1 MTAFRIWLGRL
12 IAAMSILAAIAIGI
26 YALERLDRQPRTNDG
41 YLFADRAGLA
51 PDVSGR
57 IVALNVGDNQRV
69 AKGDPLLEIDPEPF
83 ELRLRQARQQVR
95 AVQAQIDLTT
105 RQIAS
110 QISGA
115 DAATTQIGRA
125 RAQQVLANDSLARLV
140 PLLGKGYVTEQQVDE
155 ARTSQRS
162 AEVALAAAIQQATQ
176 ARQAVGDTESLRAQL
191 AGAEAAVALAERDLR
206 NATLR
211 APFDGL
217 IVGLDIAE
225 GEYAVAGHPL
235 FTLIKTDKWY
245 AVGDFRETELP
256 QIRIGDAAT
265 VWLMSDHG
273 RPLKGEVESLGWGV
287 RPDSGAGPELPAVG
301 RTLHW
306 VIVAQRFPVRIL
318 LVDPPPDTMRIGATV
333 SIVVRH
339 DNAR

>member
-1 MTAFRIWLGRL
+1 MTSWRIWMGRL
-12 IAAMSILAAIAIGI
+12 IAAASIVAAVAIGA
-26 YALERLDRQPRTNDG
+26 YALERLNRQPRTNDG

-57 IVALNVGDNQRV
+57 IVSLNVRDNQRV
-69 AKGDPLLEIDPEPF
+69 RKGDLLLQIDPEPF
-83 ELRLRQARQQVR
+83 ELRLRQARDQV
-95 AVQAQIDLTT
+95 AALQAQIDLTT
-105 RQIAS
+105 RQVAS
-110 QISGA
+110 QTSGA

-125 RAQQVLANDSLARLV
+125 RAQLALASDTLARLL
-140 PLLGKGYVTEQQVDE
+140 PLLDKGYVTEQQVDE
-155 ARTSQRS
+155 ARTSKRS

-176 ARQAVGDTESLRAQL
+176 ARQAIGDTASLQAQL

-206 NATLR
+206 NAALR
-211 APFDGL
+211 APFEGL
-217 IVGLDIAE
+217 IVGLEIAE

-256 QIRIGDAAT
+256 EIRIGDPAT
-265 VWLMSDHG
+265 VWLMGDRQ
-273 RPLKGEVESLGWGV
+273 RPLKGHVESLGWGV
-287 RPDSGAGPELPAVG
+287 RPDNAGGPGLPAVE

-318 LVDPPPDTMRIGATV
+318 LDDPPPDATRIGATV

-339 DNAR
+339 DGTR

>member
-1 MTAFRIWLGRL
+1 MTSWRIWTGRS
-12 IAAMSILAAIAIGI
+12 IAAASVIAAVSIGA
-26 YALERLDRQPRTNDG
+26 YALDRLNRAPRTNDG

-57 IVALNVGDNQRV
+57 IVSLNVRDNQRV
-69 AKGDPLLEIDPEPF
+69 REGDLLLHIDPEPF
-83 ELRLRQARQQVR
+83 ELRLRQARAQV
-95 AVQAQIDLTT
+95 AALQAQIDLTA
-105 RQIAS
+105 RQVES
-110 QISGA
+110 QTSGA
-115 DAATTQIGRA
+115 DAAETQIGRA
-125 RAQQVLANDSLARLV
+125 RAQLALASDTLARLV

-155 ARTSQRS
+155 ARTSKRR
-162 AEVALAAAIQQATQ
+162 AEVELAAAIQQATQ
-176 ARQAVGDTESLRAQL
+176 ARQAIGDTFSLQAQL
-191 AGAEAAVALAERDLR
+191 AGAEAAVGLAERDLR

-217 IVGLDIAE
+217 IVGLEIAE

-235 FTLIKTDKWY
+235 FTMIKTDKWY

-256 QIRIGDAAT
+256 EIQIGDPAT
-265 VWLMSDHG
+265 VWLMGTDKP
-273 RPLKGEVESLGWGV
+273 PLKGHVESLGWGV
-287 RPDSGAGPELPAVG
+287 RPDSAGGPGLPAVE

-318 LVDPPPDTMRIGATV
+318 LDDPPPDATRIGATV

-339 DNAR
+339 DSAR